1 MAKFGTVLS
10 EQLAEVGRQLE
21 ELKAQEEAIRAEAAE
36 RLRGLSEERTRLEAR
51 ARHIQALLA
60 LEGQAEGVA
69 LQQHE
74 EDRRRSDAWLDT
86 ESISLA
92 DAAHRVLQEVG
103 RELHYKELAT
113 ELQLR
118 GISIPGKDPP
128 INLVAH
134 IHEDPRLI
142 RPKRGV
148 YALKEWYPRLKASV
162 GTRKRRRSTA
172 NKPRRKTVAR
182 RMGR

>member
-1 MAKFGTVLS
+1 
-10 EQLAEVGRQLE
+10 
-21 ELKAQEEAIRAEAAE
+21 
-36 RLRGLSEERTRLEAR
+36 
-51 ARHIQALLA
+51 
-60 LEGQAEGVA
+60 
-69 LQQHE
+69 
-74 EDRRRSDAWLDT
+74 
-86 ESISLA
+86 
-92 DAAHRVLQEVG
+92 VLQEVG

-148 YALKEWYPRLKASV
+148 YALREWYPRLKASV
-162 GTRKRRRSTA
+162 GTRKHRRSTA
-172 NKPRRKTVAR
+172 KKARPRTTAR
-182 RMGR
+182 RVGT

>member
-1 MAKFGTVLS
+1 MVTFGSVLS

-21 ELKAQEEAIRAEAAE
+21 ELKAREEAIRAEVAE
-36 RLRGLSEERTRLEAR
+36 RLRGLAEERTRLEAR

-60 LEGQAEGVA
+60 LEGQAGGVPVR
-69 LQQHE
+69 QHE
-74 EDRRRSDAWLDT
+74 EDRGPSDAWLDSG
-86 ESISLA
+86 SISLA

-103 RELHYKELAT
+103 RELHYKDLAT

-148 YALKEWYPRLKASV
+148 YALREWYPRLKASV
-162 GTRKRRRSTA
+162 GTRKRRRPSTS
-172 NKPRRKTVAR
+172 KPRRRTAAR